1 MKIRGNNS
9 KEEKEGLSVQQSD
22 DSKKM
27 FANLLLT
34 CKNVSLYPEGHSIST
49 NSILHLQEMMV
60 AHISQYGDIR
70 IEIEKDRVS
79 CQGVEVHKGPPEEG
93 TLPFTLFRDGIRWL
107 EFTEGIE
114 LEETRQILSIIH
126 RYSVLT
132 TEPEGDIVTAFW
144 EAHFNHIQYKADD
157 FFSGQEPE
165 DYIDDL
171 SKLDTTIPSAETET
185 ETETEKKPD
194 LLGSTEIDTTSLG
207 SLVIDPTSFVLTP
220 DEQIEL
226 QEMISREEKSS
237 ATEHLNMLL
246 DMILQYQEE
255 KDFNIIL
262 EVLSEEFEGSFG
274 RHDFEGALIIL
285 DGVRKIMDSGRLR
298 MPWAGPLIESFY
310 KDISSDAK
318 CLKPL
323 EEIWS
328 NLNVQQME
336 TLKLIFHHL
345 KPKSVSTLVHF
356 LLLGQSSQLEQI
368 VEHTIISLARQDISC
383 LEPLINNPDQRIVE
397 KLVSVLSRLKEDSS
411 LKYLMKLA
419 RHSSA
424 SVRRMAVKAIGQ
436 AHGNQTRAI
445 FEFIDDPD
453 ASVRK
458 VILTQMG
465 QSRNETAEDLLM
477 QYLKNRK
484 FSSAQAEHIIECF
497 KTLGKCGSPQAVPF
511 LRETLLHRKWMASFR
526 KSEYREGAALALV
539 ALKIPEARQVI
550 EEVGRSFYPGLRGLA
565 REAGKE
571 FFQKN
576 RGGG

>member
-1 MKIRGNNS
+1 MKIRGSNS
-9 KEEKEGLSVQQSD
+9 KEEKKGLSVQQSD
-22 DSKKM
+22 DSKKL

-49 NSILHLQEMMV
+49 NSILHLHDLLV

-70 IEIEKDRVS
+70 IEIEKSQVI

-114 LEETRQILSIIH
+114 LEETREILSIIH

-144 EAHFNHIQYKADD
+144 EAHFNHILYKADD

-171 SKLDTTIPSAETET
+171 SKMDTITSSAETES
-185 ETETEKKPD
+185 ETEKKPD
-194 LLGSTEIDTTSLG
+194 LLGSTGTDTTPLG
-207 SLVIDPTSFVLTP
+207 GLAIDPTSFVLTP
-220 DEQIEL
+220 EEQVEL

-262 EVLSEEFEGSFG
+262 EVLSEEFDGSFS

-285 DGVRKIMDSGRLR
+285 NGLRKILDSGRLR
-298 MPWAGPLIESFY
+298 MPWAVPLIESFY
-310 KDISSDAK
+310 KNISSDAK

-328 NLNVQQME
+328 NLNLQQME

-368 VEHTIISLARQDISC
+368 VENTIISLARQDISC
-383 LEPLINNPDQRIVE
+383 LEPLINNSDEKIVE
-397 KLVSVLSRLKEDSS
+397 KLVSILSKLKEDSS

-436 AHGNQTRAI
+436 AHSNQTPAI

-453 ASVRK
+453 AAVRK
-458 VILTQMG
+458 IILTQMG
-465 QSRNETAEDLLM
+465 QSRNETAEDFLM

-484 FSSAQAEHIIECF
+484 FSSAQAEHIMECF
-497 KTLGKCGSPQAVPF
+497 KTLGKCGSSRAVPF

-550 EEVGRSFYPGLRGLA
+550 EDVGRSFYPGLRGLA
-565 REAGKE
+565 REVGKE

-576 RGGG
+576 RGGR